1 MPERNRLH
9 VTITRKAAVER
20 YSPTGLAQGP
30 AAPPSPSDRIRH
42 GRDLVAQMTAAADA
56 AESRR
61 AERPTDRVEGAIE
74 GVYVQFESAPG
85 FELALTSLE
94 PQVGSIHPE
103 VRAVTT
109 REIDGREVR
118 FATVFVPE
126 GWIGRFCERFEQYA
140 TEQTKSGKP
149 RHRNLVERIAQLR
162 LATLRA
168 LWTDNEEAFPDH
180 DERVVWWELW
190 LRRRDGVEGRLRAFA
205 YMTGATLGPQWLVF
219 EDRVVALVSASI
231 GQLGSALDLL
241 DDIAELRH
249 PVEASQFLADLSAA
263 DQREF
268 VEELAERLVEP
279 QEDAPATCLLDTG
292 IAGEHPLLRA
302 AASALDIHAVDPNW
316 SPADRR
322 GHGTE
327 MAGIVVHG
335 DVGEAMIRP
344 GPIRIEG
351 RLESVKILPDHGDND
366 HELYGA
372 LTAQATSIVE
382 IGHPERR
389 RTFTLAVTAPSVGA
403 HPSDLGQPSAWSS
416 AVDALAA
423 GRAVSASDEGLV
435 YLDEQTMDN
444 QRLFVVSAGNVRG
457 PYDPGHLDRSDV
469 EVVEEPAQAWNAL
482 SVGAFTNLSQI
493 RHADFANWS
502 SLAPIGE
509 LSPFSRTSV
518 GFRAQ
523 WPHKPEVVF
532 EGGNAAV
539 SPDRTTVDTPPDLQV
554 LTTRTPHLGGRLL
567 TTVSGTSPATAQA
580 AHLAARISRAYP
592 HLWPETIRGLI
603 VHSARWTDTML
614 AHFDDANRTAT
625 VAKLRRYGWGVPDPV
640 RALRSADDAVT
651 LIAQERIH
659 PYDDGRMREMH
670 LHDLP
675 WPTDVLAELGHT
687 EVQMRVAL
695 SYFIEPNP
703 ARRGWVQRFR
713 YASHGLRFE
722 VRRPTETNDEFRKR
736 INKHALAEDERRPT
750 SDSDADQWI
759 LGPLQ
764 RVRGSLHVDHWRGPA
779 VELAARGAVA
789 VYPVTGWWKER
800 KKRDRSSEGV
810 RYSLIVS
817 IEAPDTEVD
826 VWTPVATAAGIPIA
840 IETYPEL
847 PNRYRQPGPEGQMS

>member
-1 MPERNRLH
+1 MAERNRLH
-9 VTITRKAAVER
+9 ITITRPAAVEEYTPVDSAR
-20 YSPTGLAQGP
+20 DP
-30 AAPPSPSDRIRH
+30 AAPPSPSDRVQH
-42 GRDLVAQMTAAADA
+42 GRDLVDQMTAAAEG

-61 AERPTDRVEGAIE
+61 AEQPSDRVEGALE
-74 GVYVQFESAPG
+74 GIYVQFESTPG

-94 PQVGSIHPE
+94 PQMGSNHPE

-109 REIDGREVR
+109 REVQGQEVQ

-140 TEQTKSGKP
+140 TEQTKRDKP
-149 RHRNLVERIAQLR
+149 RHRKLVGRIAKLR

-168 LWTDNEEAFPDH
+168 LWTDDEDAFPD
-180 DERVVWWELW
+180 DEERVVWWELW
-190 LRRRDGVEGRLRAFA
+190 LRRRDGVERRLRAFA
-205 YMTGATLGPQWLVF
+205 ELSGATLGPQRLVF
-219 EDRVVALVSASI
+219 EDRVVALLSASST
-231 GQLGSALDLL
+231 QLGSALDLL
-241 DDIAELRH
+241 DDIAELRR
-249 PVEASQFLADLSAA
+249 PVEAAQFLADLSAA

-268 VEELAERLVEP
+268 VDELAERLIEP
-279 QEDAPATCLLDTG
+279 RPDAPATCLLDTG

-302 AASALDIHAVDPNW
+302 ATSALDIHAVDPNW
-316 SPADRR
+316 SRSDQR

-335 DVGEAMIRP
+335 DVAAAMIRSD
-344 GPIRIEG
+344 PIRIDG
-351 RLESVKILPDHGDND
+351 RLESVKILPDHGDNE

-389 RTFTLAVTAPSVGA
+389 RTFTLAVTAPSIGA
-403 HPSDLGQPSAWSS
+403 HPGDLGQPSAWSS

-423 GRAVSASDEGLV
+423 GRAVSSSEEGLV
-435 YLDEQTMDN
+435 YLDEPASDY
-444 QRLFVVSAGNVRG
+444 QRLFVVSAGNVRA
-457 PYDPGHLDRSDV
+457 PYEAGHLTRSDV

-482 SVGAFTNLSQI
+482 SVGAFTNLSEI
-493 RHADFANWS
+493 RQHDFANWT

-554 LTTRTPHLGGRLL
+554 LTARTPHLGGRLL

-580 AHLAARISRAYP
+580 AHLATRISSAYP

-603 VHSARWTDTML
+603 VHSARWTDTMR
-614 AHFDDANRTAT
+614 AHFNGANRTAT
-625 VAKLRRYGWGVPDPV
+625 VAKLRRYGWGVPDPA
-640 RALRSADDAVT
+640 RAMRSADDAVT
-651 LIAQERIH
+651 LVAQQRIH
-659 PYDDGRMREMH
+659 PYHDGKMREMH

-722 VRRPTETNDEFRKR
+722 VRRPTEGNDEFRKR
-736 INKHALAEDERRPT
+736 INKLALAENERRPT

-759 LGPLQ
+759 LGPRQ

-817 IEAPDTEVD
+817 IETPDTEVD
-826 VWTPVATAAGIPIA
+826 VWTPVATLAGIPIT
-840 IETYPEL
+840 IET
-847 PNRYRQPGPEGQMS
+847 